1 MVIAKYLAL
10 TYSTYQTVMLS
21 SLPTG
26 QNFVADL
33 EPDQSGPAGAGSS
46 LYGTYCT
53 ITTERTQ
60 YSMPN
65 TVQYIFRLGPET

>member
-1 MVIAKYLAL
+1 
-10 TYSTYQTVMLS
+10 MLS
-21 SLPTG
+21 CSLTAG

-53 ITTERTQ
+53 ITTVSTVYPTR
-60 YSMPN
+60 YN
-65 TVQYIFRLGPET
+65 TSLD